1 MRLNTF
7 HKLTAII
14 SSRRI
19 YMTDY
24 IMNEDFDPEDLPNI
38 TFQLTPS
45 GFEKVSSL
53 LTDDYYSFDLP
64 KDAMKYLISL
74 LELPYEDAEK
84 FTSSKLSQQLAVLSE
99 HNEINVTVLMYSS
112 EELTDEP
119 SIIEYLPDGTI
130 NIDM

>member
-1 MRLNTF
+1 
-7 HKLTAII
+7 
-14 SSRRI
+14 
-19 YMTDY
+19 MTDY